1 MKDKILLSVYL
12 SLLVL
17 VSLVHSYEW
26 LLGILSLLCITLF
39 LLPLKKREKVKILK
53 RSFFSV
59 FFFGVLVSVP
69 YTTVG
74 LFIGDNRFDYLLM
87 INTRTLDLTLLTF
100 VFLEVM
106 NPFKA
111 LDFSKN
117 LSLLLVITS
126 SYVLVY
132 NKALKDFK
140 DAFKSRSTGSRIR
153 GEDFK
158 HYLTRLVV
166 YFFDKSKETSE
177 DIYIAMKSRGFY
189 YD

>member
-12 SLLVL
+12 SLLIS

-26 LLGILSLLCITLF
+26 LLGILSLLCITVF
-39 LLPLKKREKVKILK
+39 ILPLKKKEKIKILK
-53 RSFFSV
+53 RSFSSV

-69 YTTVG
+69 YAIVG
-74 LFIGDNRFDYLLM
+74 FFTGENRLDYLLT
-87 INTRTLDLTLLTF
+87 INARALDLTLLTF
-100 VFLEVM
+100 VFLAVM

-126 SYVLVY
+126 SHALVY
-132 NKALKDFK
+132 SKVLKDFK
-140 DAFKSRSTGSRIR
+140 DAFKSRSTEGRIR